1 MRIAANTLTIAHAAL
16 MSHARQFTAT
26 NISQQLSSTLGLR
39 PVAALPKDPFAQ
51 MHHNGQSI

>member
-1 MRIAANTLTIAHAAL
+1 MRIAANTLTIAHVAL

-26 NISQQLSSTLGLR
+26 NIFQQLSNTLGLR

-51 MHHNGQSI
+51 MHHNGQ